1 MEAKVWLV
9 RISPRK
15 PESVRDY
22 DFFLNEL
29 ETTGQGLWDKDVRN
43 KVRTGDYLGFITG
56 PIADADV
63 YLFRVT
69 GERPAHAR
77 HPFWRPSER
86 EVVVLERVGEAQ
98 VVQYPWNAWRVEI
111 GYVPTFWPNGTMSS
125 RGVPEP
131 VRAQLGWT

>member
-22 DFFLNEL
+22 DFFLDEL

-69 GERPAHAR
+69 HSGDRRNAR
-77 HPFWRPSER
+77 WWCLS
-86 EVVVLERVGEAQ
+86 A
-98 VVQYPWNAWRVEI
+98 
-111 GYVPTFWPNGTMSS
+111 
-125 RGVPEP
+125 
-131 VRAQLGWT
+131 